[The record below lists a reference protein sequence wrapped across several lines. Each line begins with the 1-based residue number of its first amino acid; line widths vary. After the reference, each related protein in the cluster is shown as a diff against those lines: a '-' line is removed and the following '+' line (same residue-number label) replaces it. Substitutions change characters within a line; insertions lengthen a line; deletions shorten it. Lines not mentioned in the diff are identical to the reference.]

1 MRMNLPETRHTP
13 GAPIW
18 LAALAAT
25 GCHAVSDRGCHAIGW
40 RWASGRALYTNV
52 GTNPESIQPLG
63 VTLDGGATLSVTWD
77 PGETAY
83 TLDVEGI
90 SALCA

>member
-1 MRMNLPETRHTP
+1 MSSPESRHTP

-40 RWASGRALYTNV
+40 QWDKGRAIYTNV
-52 GTNPESIQPLG
+52 GTGPESIQPLG
-63 VTLDGGATLSVTWD
+63 VTLAGGETLSVTWD
-77 PGETAY
+77 PGETQY
-83 TLDVEGI
+83 TLDVADA
-90 SALCA
+90 SVLCA